1 MRATEKL
8 QKRVLDELAW
18 DPSVDSSEISVTS
31 SGDGVVTLE
40 GVVPRYRE
48 KKAAEKAVKR
58 VAGVRAVAND
68 LEVRL
73 LGKHRRD
80 DTRLAEAAVR
90 ALEWH
95 SYVPKDSVK
104 VTVDDGWVTLEGK
117 VRWEYQRREA
127 HDAVRDLVGVK
138 GVTNQIEL
146 KVSARPEDVRKK
158 IEAAFRRSAEID
170 ADSVFVET
178 DGGTVVLRGQ
188 VSSWRELDAAER
200 AAWSAPGVERVK
212 NRLEVKEPALDF

>member
-1 MRATEKL
+1 MKATEKL

-18 DPSVDSSEISVTS
+18 DPRVDSSEISVTS
-31 SGDGVVTLE
+31 SGDGVVTIK

-58 VAGVRAVAND
+58 VAGVKAVAND

-73 LGKHRRD
+73 LDEHRRD
-80 DTRLAEAAVR
+80 DTGLAEAAVK
-90 ALEWH
+90 ALEWN

-117 VRWEYQRREA
+117 VPWEYQRREA
-127 HDAVRDLVGVK
+127 HDAVRNLVGVK
-138 GVTNQIEL
+138 GVTNQIKL
-146 KVSARPEDVRKK
+146 KVSARPEDVQKK
-158 IEAAFRRSAEID
+158 IEAAFQRSAEID
-170 ADSVFVET
+170 ADSVFVVT
-178 DGGTVVLRGQ
+178 DGDTVILRGH
-188 VSSWRELDAAER
+188 VRSWRELDAAER

-212 NRLEVKEPALDF
+212 NELKVKEFALEF